1 MEAPLPTFAR
11 LTGHCLFLTECR
23 ISETMSQALAEY
35 LHATKDNPAKQ
46 IKQLIIDDCGMTDD

>member
-46 IKQLIIDDCGMTDD
+46 IK